1 MSSSSTT
8 SKEKGNA
15 AFKSGDYAAAI
26 GHYTAA
32 ALADPSEPT
41 FFLNRAAAY
50 LKLSKN
56 EDAER
61 DCTTVLGLSNNKN
74 VKAFFRRA
82 QARAA
87 LEKLGEAHND
97 LQRALKLEP
106 SNEAVKAELARVDEL
121 IVNRKGKTRSAPIGL
136 SVPAPPPAPSPS
148 PTTPPKRRRVPITIV
163 DNDNNHPPVV
173 TQSTGD
179 GDDLLL
185 NPISSRRVLQPSPD
199 GKSAPITPAPAPVAP
214 KPTPASFREAKQ
226 VREAKSAGRVGGGI
240 FRMSGNDTVFETR
253 DVPASAAVADHPPKD
268 PAPTPASTHTAPA
281 ATRAPSA
288 APRTLFEFTR
298 AWDSIPSSDTATRWA
313 LLNSI
318 HPTSLPALF
327 GASLE
332 PALLASLVSVLAGAS
347 ANTDNI
353 TSRDAVRA
361 VMCSLAR
368 VSRFR
373 TVVQFLS
380 RAERDAA
387 RAAWEAVVQGDGGD
401 GEVEEA
407 ARLWGFTDP

>member
-1 MSSSSTT
+1 MSSSTT
-8 SKEKGNA
+8 SKEKGNT

-41 FFLNRAAAY
+41 FLLNRAAAY

-61 DCTTVLGLSNNKN
+61 DCSTVLRLSNNRN

-97 LQRALKLEP
+97 LQWALKLEP
-106 SNEAVKAELARVDEL
+106 NNEAVKAELARVDAL
-121 IVNRKGKTRSAPIGL
+121 IVNRKGKTRSAPIEL
-136 SVPAPPPAPSPS
+136 PAPSSS
-148 PTTPPKRRRVPITIV
+148 PEAPPKRRRVPITIV
-163 DNDNNHPPVV
+163 DDDNSHPPNV
-173 TQSTGD
+173 TQPTGSS
-179 GDDLLL
+179 DDLLL
-185 NPISSRRVLQPSPD
+185 NPISSRVLPPD
-199 GKSAPITPAPAPVAP
+199 GKTAPPAPAAP

-240 FRMSGNDTVFETR
+240 FRMSGNDTVFKTR
-253 DVPASAAVADHPPKD
+253 DVPVSAAVDPPKD
-268 PAPTPASTHTAPA
+268 PTRAPASTHTAPA
-281 ATRAPSA
+281 TTRAPSV

-298 AWDSIPSSDTATRWA
+298 AWDSVPSSDTGTRWA

-327 GASLE
+327 GSSLE
-332 PALLASLVSVLAGAS
+332 PALLASLVSVLATTTTGGAF
-347 ANTDNI
+347 TDRDKVP
-353 TSRDAVRA
+353 SRDAVRA
-361 VMCSLAR
+361 VMCALTR

-387 RAAWEAVVQGDGGD
+387 RAVWDAVVQGDGDGSAED
-401 GEVEEA
+401 AEGEVEQV
-407 ARLWGFTDP
+407 ARTWGFTDG